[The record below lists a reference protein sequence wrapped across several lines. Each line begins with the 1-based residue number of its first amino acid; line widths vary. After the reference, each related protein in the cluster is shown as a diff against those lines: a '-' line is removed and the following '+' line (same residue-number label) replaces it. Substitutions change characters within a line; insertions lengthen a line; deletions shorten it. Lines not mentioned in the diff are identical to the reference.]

1 MNGGKY
7 MKSKTLTAIAL
18 AAMTLGLATTAEAAV
33 KPTKIT
39 ISNEDE
45 EFTGSLS
52 SSKASCE
59 SDRKVTLF
67 KVTTTPG
74 GTKVTKSTKV
84 GSDVANEDGDWTVK
98 SGKTGKFRAKVKAN
112 SKCGA
117 ATSKIIKVVEE
128 E

>member
-1 MNGGKY
+1 MNGGKS

-18 AAMTLGLATTAEAAV
+18 AAMTLGLASTAEAAM

-39 ISNEDE
+39 ISNDDE

-52 SSKASCE
+52 SSRASCE

-67 KVTTTPG
+67 KVTTTKG
-74 GTKVTKSTKV
+74 VVTKSTKV
-84 GSDVANEDGDWTVK
+84 GSDVANDDGDWTV
-98 SGKTGKFRAKVKAN
+98 SSSKTGKFQARVKAN

-117 ATSKIIKVVEE
+117 AKSKVITVVAED
-128 E
+128 

>member
-1 MNGGKY
+1 

-18 AAMTLGLATTAEAAV
+18 ASMTLGLATTAEAAV
-33 KPTKIT
+33 TKTKIT

-67 KVTTTPG
+67 KVTLNG
-74 GTKVTKSTKV
+74 KGAVIKSTKV
-84 GSDVANEDGDWTVK
+84 GSDVTNDDGDWTVK
-98 SGKTGKFRAKVKAN
+98 SGKTGRFRATVKAT
-112 SKCGA
+112 SKCGG

-128 E
+128 N

>member
-1 MNGGKY
+1 
-7 MKSKTLTAIAL
+7 MKSRTLTAIAL

-52 SSKASCE
+52 SSKAACE

-67 KVTTTPG
+67 KVTVSAKG
-74 GTKVTKSTKV
+74 VVTKSTKV
-84 GSDVANEDGDWTVK
+84 GSDVANDDGDWTVK
-98 SGKTGKFRAKVKAN
+98 SSKTGKFRAKVKAN

-117 ATSKIIKVVEE
+117 ATSKIIKVVAEE
-128 E
+128 